1 MGDFVIVISIILF
14 SSNVR
19 EVLGACE
26 TRTTAVT
33 AWYRSQQSG
42 NLDNFYTHSQSEM
55 VTATT
60 SLGYRYEGVI
70 GYLYTA
76 LPVTNGATIYR
87 YWTSNNDHFYS
98 INSTEYL
105 GMAPETFTFEGS
117 PGYCSNVS
125 GKGLCPIYKLYNP
138 TTKHVL
144 LTTNY
149 NEMVYW
155 QTNGFTYQYIMCY
168 ILCNA

>member
-1 MGDFVIVISIILF
+1 MDHILIPILIF
-14 SSNVR
+14 SSFIR
-19 EVLGACE
+19 EASSACE

-33 AWYRSQQSG
+33 AWYRCQHSTS
-42 NLDNFYTHSQSEM
+42 LDNFYTEWQSEM

-60 SLGYRYEGVI
+60 SLGYSYEGVI

-76 LPVTNGATIYR
+76 LPAANGATIYR
-87 YWTSNNDHFYS
+87 YWTSNGDHFYS

-105 GMAPETFTFEGS
+105 GMTSTTFTLERS
-117 PGYCSNVS
+117 PGYCSKVS
-125 GKGLCPIYKLYNP
+125 GKGLCPIYRLINP

-149 NEMVYW
+149 NEMVFW
-155 QTNGFTYQYIMCY
+155 QSNGFTYQYVMCY